1 MVYRIRYINENT
13 NMTTLKAINKFVDTF
28 FTENNLETAKTMW
41 SSDATQKALKTVLNK
56 AEKGTKEKDPNA
68 PKRGKSAY
76 LYFCN
81 MNRDAARKALGP
93 DAKATD
99 VTSQLGSMW
108 NALKSDKKRSAE
120 LSKYEKMAAEDKERY
135 EKDRAEYVPPE
146 HLGVKKTKTG
156 PKRGKSAYLY
166 FCEAKRDEV
175 RKTLGDDAKASDVT
189 RKLGEMWNNLKDQ
202 GKTGEYDK
210 LAEADKERYYSEKE
224 AMAAGSA
231 DAEPEA
237 SAPAKEAS
245 APAKKAPAKKPAPA
259 KGGKAAPAKKAP
271 AKKPAPAKKA
281 VK

>member
-56 AEKGTKEKDPNA
+56 AEKGTREKDPNA

-99 VTSQLGSMW
+99 VTSKLGAMW
-108 NALKSDKKRSAE
+108 NQLKNDKKRSSE
-120 LSKYEKMAAEDKERY
+120 LSKYDKMATEDKERY

-146 HLGVKKTKTG
+146 HLGIKKTKTG

-166 FCEAKRDEV
+166 FCEDKRDEV
-175 RKTLGDDAKASDVT
+175 RKTLGADAKAADVT
-189 RKLGEMWNNLKDQ
+189 RKLGELWNKLKSQD
-202 GKTGEYDK
+202 KTGEYDK
-210 LAEADKERYYSEKE
+210 LAEVDKERYYSEKE
-224 AMAAGSA
+224 AMAAGT
-231 DAEPEA
+231 DAEPA
-237 SAPAKEAS
+237 VKETS
-245 APAKKAPAKKPAPA
+245 APAKKAVPAKKPTPA
-259 KGGKAAPAKKAP
+259 KAGKAPVKKAP
-271 AKKPAPAKKA
+271 AKKLAPAKKA
-281 VK
+281 TK

>member
-28 FTENNLETAKTMW
+28 FTENNLENAKTMW

-81 MNRDAARKALGP
+81 MNRDKAREALGP

-99 VTSQLGSMW
+99 VTSKLGSMW
-108 NALKSDKKRSAE
+108 NQLKNDKKRSSE
-120 LSKYEKMAAEDKERY
+120 LSKYENMAAEDKERY

-146 HLGVKKTKTG
+146 HLGVKKAKTG

-175 RKTLGDDAKASDVT
+175 RKTLGADAKAADVT
-189 RKLGEMWNNLKDQ
+189 RKLGEMWNKLKGQ
-202 GKTGEYDK
+202 NKTGEYDK

-224 AMAAGSA
+224 AMGAPVA
-231 DAEPEA
+231 DAEPA
-237 SAPAKEAS
+237 AKKTSELAKKP
-245 APAKKAPAKKPAPA
+245 APAKKAPV

-271 AKKPAPAKKA
+271 AKKAPAKKVA
-281 VK
+281 K

>member
-93 DAKATD
+93 DAKATE
-99 VTSQLGSMW
+99 VTSQLGAMW
-108 NALKSDKKRSAE
+108 NALKTDKKRSSE
-120 LSKYEKMAAEDKERY
+120 LSKYEKMATEDKERY

-146 HLGVKKTKTG
+146 HLGVKKAKTG

-166 FCEAKRDEV
+166 FCEAKRNEV
-175 RKTLGDDAKASDVT
+175 RKTLGADAKAADVT
-189 RKLGEMWNNLKDQ
+189 RKLGEMWNKLKGQ
-202 GKTGEYDK
+202 NKTGEYDK

-231 DAEPEA
+231 DAEPAVKET
-237 SAPAKEAS
+237 SAPAKKPAPTKKPAAAKGGKA
-245 APAKKAPAKKPAPA
+245 APAKGKAPAKKPAPA
-259 KGGKAAPAKKAP
+259 KGKATK
-271 AKKPAPAKKA
+271 
-281 VK
+281 

>member
-81 MNRDAARKALGP
+81 MNRDAARKTLGP
-93 DAKATD
+93 DAKATE
-99 VTSQLGSMW
+99 VTSQLGAMW
-108 NALKSDKKRSAE
+108 NTLKTDKKRSSE

-146 HLGVKKTKTG
+146 HLGIKKAKTG

-175 RKTLGDDAKASDVT
+175 RKTLGADAKAADVT
-189 RKLGEMWNNLKDQ
+189 RKLGEMWNKLKGQ
-202 GKTGEYDK
+202 NKTGEYDK

-224 AMAAGSA
+224 AMAAGGA
-231 DAEPEA
+231 DAEPAVKET
-237 SAPAKEAS
+237 SAPAKKAVPTKKPTPAKGGK
-245 APAKKAPAKKPAPA
+245 APAKAGKAPAKKPAPA
-259 KGGKAAPAKKAP
+259 KGKATK
-271 AKKPAPAKKA
+271 
-281 VK
+281 

>member
-41 SSDATQKALKTVLNK
+41 SSDAMQKALKTVLNK

-93 DAKATD
+93 DAKATE
-99 VTSQLGSMW
+99 VTSQLGAMW
-108 NALKSDKKRSAE
+108 NTLKTDKKRSSE

-146 HLGVKKTKTG
+146 HLGVKKAKTG

-166 FCEAKRDEV
+166 FCEAKRAEV
-175 RKTLGDDAKASDVT
+175 RKTLGADAKAADVT
-189 RKLGEMWNNLKDQ
+189 RKLGEMWNKLKGQ
-202 GKTGEYDK
+202 NKTGEYDK
-210 LAEADKERYYSEKE
+210 LAEVDKERYYSEKE
-224 AMAAGSA
+224 AMAMVDTEPAVKETSAPVKKPVPTKKPTPAKAGK
-231 DAEPEA
+231 
-237 SAPAKEAS
+237 APAKGG
-245 APAKKAPAKKPAPA
+245 KAPAKKPAPA
-259 KGGKAAPAKKAP
+259 KGKATK
-271 AKKPAPAKKA
+271 
-281 VK
+281 

>member
-81 MNRDAARKALGP
+81 MNRDTARKALGP
-93 DAKATD
+93 DAKATE
-99 VTSQLGSMW
+99 VTSKLGAMW
-108 NALKSDKKRSAE
+108 NQLKNDKKRSAE
-120 LSKYEKMAAEDKERY
+120 LSKYEKMAADDKERY

-146 HLGVKKTKTG
+146 HLGVKKAKTG

-175 RKTLGDDAKASDVT
+175 RKTLGADAKAADVT
-189 RKLGEMWNNLKDQ
+189 RKLGEMWNKLKSQ
-202 GKTGEYDK
+202 NKTGEYDK

-224 AMAAGSA
+224 AMAMAAAG
-231 DAEPEA
+231 DAEQE
-237 SAPAKEAS
+237 AKEAA
-245 APAKKAPAKKPAPA
+245 APAKKAPVKKPTPAKGGKAAPVKKAAPA
-259 KGGKAAPAKKAP
+259 KGGKAAPAKKA
-271 AKKPAPAKKA
+271 

>member
-28 FTENNLETAKTMW
+28 FTENNLENAKTMW

-81 MNRDAARKALGP
+81 MNRDKAREALGP
-93 DAKATD
+93 EAKATD
-99 VTSQLGSMW
+99 VTSKLGSMW
-108 NALKSDKKRSAE
+108 NQLKNDKKRSAE

-189 RKLGEMWNNLKDQ
+189 RKLGEMWNKLKSQ
-202 GKTGEYDK
+202 NKTGEYDK

-224 AMAAGSA
+224 AMAT
-231 DAEPEA
+231 DTEPEV
-237 SAPAKEAS
+237 KEN
-245 APAKKAPAKKPAPA
+245 PV
-259 KGGKAAPAKKAP
+259 P

-281 VK
+281 PTKGGSKAAPAKKAQAKKAAPAKKAAK

>member
-81 MNRDAARKALGP
+81 MNRDAARKTLGP
-93 DAKATD
+93 DAKATE
-99 VTSQLGSMW
+99 VTSQLGAMW
-108 NALKSDKKRSAE
+108 NTLKTDKKRSSE

-146 HLGVKKTKTG
+146 HLGIKKAKTG

-175 RKTLGDDAKASDVT
+175 RKTLGADAKAADVT
-189 RKLGEMWNNLKDQ
+189 RKLGEMWNKLKGQ
-202 GKTGEYDK
+202 NKTGEYDK

-224 AMAAGSA
+224 AMAAGGA
-231 DAEPEA
+231 DAEPAVKET
-237 SAPAKEAS
+237 SAPAKKAVPAKKPTPAKGGK
-245 APAKKAPAKKPAPA
+245 APAKAGKAPAKKPAPA
-259 KGGKAAPAKKAP
+259 KGKATK
-271 AKKPAPAKKA
+271 
-281 VK
+281 

>member
-41 SSDATQKALKTVLNK
+41 SSDAMQKALKTVLNK

-93 DAKATD
+93 DAKATE
-99 VTSQLGSMW
+99 VTSQLGAMW
-108 NALKSDKKRSAE
+108 NTLKTDKKRSSE

-146 HLGVKKTKTG
+146 HLGVKKAKTG

-166 FCEAKRDEV
+166 FCEAKRAEV
-175 RKTLGDDAKASDVT
+175 RKTLGADAKAADVT
-189 RKLGEMWNNLKDQ
+189 RKLGEMWNKLKGQ
-202 GKTGEYDK
+202 NKTGEYDK
-210 LAEADKERYYSEKE
+210 LAEVDKERYYSEKE
-224 AMAAGSA
+224 AMAMV
-231 DAEPEA
+231 DAEPAVKET
-237 SAPAKEAS
+237 SAPAKKPVPTKKPTPAKGGK
-245 APAKKAPAKKPAPA
+245 APAKGGKAPAKKPAPA
-259 KGGKAAPAKKAP
+259 KGKATK
-271 AKKPAPAKKA
+271 
-281 VK
+281 